1 MSGDNN
7 RFIKTLY
14 SSPRESTPIIIST
27 PRNKLVNSKAD
38 EESDGEEKKEEI
50 IFGDEEKSQHEPNI
64 KSEQESLSEKD
75 SQEKIESEPNNRIIS
90 KIIQEEKLKK
100 GEPISQTSKNVFQSS
115 SLKDGNNIV
124 IKSLKVNI
132 N

>member
-38 EESDGEEKKEEI
+38 EESDGEGKKEEI
-50 IFGDEEKSQHEPNI
+50 ILGDKEKSQHEPNI